1 MNKIL
6 VVEDEGSISELLK
19 LCLESEGHLVVA
31 TGSGKTAIEWIKEI
45 VVDLAIVDLGLPD
58 ISGFEVCRAIKNNP
72 RTRSIPIIILTS
84 NTSNAAKIEGNLE
97 ANADLFLNKPFDIAD
112 LKKAI
117 ALVFEKA
124 AKKRLLLRNSLK
136 PRLGD

>member
-97 ANADLFLNKPFDIAD
+97 ANADLFLNKPFDIGD

-124 AKKRLLLRNSLK
+124 MKKKLLLRNSLK
-136 PRLGD
+136 SRLGD